1 MENIMMVSF
10 VFSLEAE
17 RQPCREIW
25 FKDLASGQQGEAIK
39 GSLPSPA
46 ITLVVAVEELPG

>member
-1 MENIMMVSF
+1 MMVSF
-10 VFSLEAE
+10 VFSLQAE

-25 FKDLASGQQGEAIK
+25 LKDLASGQQGEAIK